1 MAVTVATFNVLN
13 SLVAAA
19 AIVNGAASGSTSH
32 VAVSMAMSMTVSILD
47 VLNNL
52 AVTSVMMAMTMGLI
66 YDWLLDVSD

>member
-1 MAVTVATFNVLN
+1 MATFNVLN
-13 SLVAAA
+13 SLVAA

-52 AVTSVMMAMTMGLI
+52 AMTMGLI